1 MKRNIIS
8 IDEALCDGCG
18 ACTNGCPEGALQ
30 LIDGK
35 ARLVGDLLCDGLGAC
50 IGTCPRGAIHI
61 EQREAEPY
69 NEALVMRN
77 NIIPKGENTIQAH
90 LEHLYHHGESAYLR
104 TALDVLAEEGLPIP
118 QGFVALLAAR
128 EDKAESGAA
137 EKTNRSEQGSFA
149 KADHGKQGA
158 PATPIQLKPL
168 AANPSPA
175 SEQPSALRHWPIQLH
190 LINPRAPHFA
200 RSNLLLAADCTA
212 FSLGS
217 FHSQW
222 LSGKTLAIG
231 CPKLDEGIE
240 RYIEKLI
247 LLIDEAKVDTIT
259 VLRMHVP
266 CCGGLVAIAQ
276 QARNQAKR
284 NVPIKA
290 VTVNAEGT
298 ILQEEWL

>member
-8 IDEALCDGCG
+8 IDESLCDGCG
-18 ACTNGCPEGALQ
+18 ACTTGCPEGALQ

-61 EQREAEPY
+61 EQREAEAY
-69 NEALVMRN
+69 NEELVMRN
-77 NIIPKGENTIQAH
+77 NIIPKGEHTIQAH

-104 TALDVLAEEGLPIP
+104 TALDVLADEGLPIP
-118 QGFVALLAAR
+118 QGVVNLMS
-128 EDKAESGAA
+128 KQNAETDQKGP
-137 EKTNRSEQGSFA
+137 QGSIKLTSLHA
-149 KADHGKQGA
+149 NTGA
-158 PATPIQLKPL
+158 V
-168 AANPSPA
+168 
-175 SEQPSALRHWPIQLH
+175 SEQPSALTHWPIQLH
-190 LINPRAPHFA
+190 LINPRSPHFA

-212 FSLGS
+212 FSLGN

-284 NVPIKA
+284 NVPIKS

>member
-8 IDEALCDGCG
+8 IDESLCDGCG
-18 ACTNGCPEGALQ
+18 ACTSGCPEGALQ

-69 NEALVMRN
+69 NEELVMKN
-77 NIIPKGENTIQAH
+77 NIIPKGEHTIQAH

-118 QGFVALLAAR
+118 QGFVTLMAANKN
-128 EDKAESGAA
+128 E
-137 EKTNRSEQGSFA
+137 TEQKGP
-149 KADHGKQGA
+149 QGD
-158 PATPIQLKPL
+158 IKLKPL
-168 AANPSPA
+168 QGNIGGDT
-175 SEQPSALRHWPIQLH
+175 EQPSALTHWPIQLH

-212 FSLGS
+212 FSLGN

-247 LLIDEAKVDTIT
+247 LLIDESKVDTIT

>member
-1 MKRNIIS
+1 MKRNIIT
-8 IDEALCDGCG
+8 IDESRCDGCG
-18 ACTNGCPEGALQ
+18 ACTSGCPEGALQ

-50 IGTCPRGAIHI
+50 IGTCPRGAISI

-69 NEALVMRN
+69 NEELVMRQ
-77 NIIPKGENTIQAH
+77 NIIPKGANTIQAH

-104 TALDVLAEEGLPIP
+104 TALDVLAEEGIPIP
-118 QGFVALLAAR
+118 QGFVDLMGGVHQPETA
-128 EDKAESGAA
+128 G
-137 EKTNRSEQGSFA
+137 
-149 KADHGKQGA
+149 
-158 PATPIQLKPL
+158 
-168 AANPSPA
+168 
-175 SEQPSALRHWPIQLH
+175 EQPSALTHWPIQLH

-212 FSLGS
+212 FSVGN

-222 LSGKTLAIG
+222 LAGKTLVIG

-276 QARNQAKR
+276 QARSQAKR

-290 VTVNAEGT
+290 VTVDAEGT

>member
-1 MKRNIIS
+1 MKRTIIS
-8 IDEALCDGCG
+8 INEELCDGCG

-50 IGTCPRGAIHI
+50 IATCPRGAINI
-61 EQREAEPY
+61 EEREAEPY
-69 NEALVMRN
+69 NEALVMRR
-77 NIIPKGENTIQAH
+77 NIIPKGEKTIQAH
-90 LEHLYHHGESAYLR
+90 LEHLYHHGEEGYLS
-104 TALDVLAEEGLPIP
+104 TALDVLAEEGIPIP
-118 QGFVALLAAR
+118 QGFAQDFAALNAT
-128 EDKAESGAA
+128 A
-137 EKTNRSEQGSFA
+137 EKPEQRF
-149 KADHGKQGA
+149 Q
-158 PATPIQLKPL
+158 ATGGMRLKPL
-168 AANPSPA
+168 AAAPSVHGTA
-175 SEQPSALRHWPIQLH
+175 AAEQPSALTHWPIQLH

-212 FSLGS
+212 FSLGN

-222 LSGKTLAIG
+222 LTGKTLVIG
-231 CPKLDEGIE
+231 CPKLDDGIE
-240 RYIEKLI
+240 RYIEKLT

-266 CCGGLVAIAQ
+266 CCGGLVMIAQ
-276 QARNQAKR
+276 EARNQAKR

-290 VTVNAEGT
+290 VTVNEAGT

>member
-1 MKRNIIS
+1 MKRNIIT
-8 IDEALCDGCG
+8 IDEERCDGCG

-50 IGTCPRGAIHI
+50 IGTCPRGAISI

-69 NEALVMRN
+69 NEALVMRT
-77 NIIPKGENTIQAH
+77 NIIPKGENTILAH

-104 TALDVLAEEGLPIP
+104 TAMDVLAEEGIPIP
-118 QGFVALLAAR
+118 QSFVNLMALKEGDTPNAQAQHRQTQHNQEQHTEPMIKGFR
-128 EDKAESGAA
+128 PI
-137 EKTNRSEQGSFA
+137 RSE
-149 KADHGKQGA
+149 AD
-158 PATPIQLKPL
+158 PA
-168 AANPSPA
+168 A
-175 SEQPSALRHWPIQLH
+175 EQPSALTHWPIQLH
-190 LINPRAPHFA
+190 LINPRAPHFN

-212 FSLGS
+212 FSLGN

-222 LSGKTLAIG
+222 LKGKTLVIG

-247 LLIDEAKVDTIT
+247 LLIDESKVDTIT